1 VAPAT
6 LLINCNSPGEGWG
19 DCLMKEWGKS
29 DQYRLKYSQ
38 FRAKFLSYI
47 EWFHCRKTLLT
58 G

>member
-1 VAPAT
+1 MSVRKIVSDRWEEGWGGVAPAT

-38 FRAKFLSYI
+38 FKA
-47 EWFHCRKTLLT
+47 
-58 G
+58 